1 MKARIEAV
9 PRREEVVNALTH
21 GIGIAASLAGG
32 IVLVTLSAA
41 TGNVWQIVSAVV
53 YSLSLLLLYSTSTL
67 YHAARSET
75 AKRRLKVL
83 DHCAIFVLIAGTYTP
98 FTLVTLRGPLGWGL
112 FIAIWG
118 LALAGILFKLFFTG
132 RLKLLSTL
140 MYVAMGW
147 LALIVIEPLVRAIP
161 TSALI
166 WLVAGGLSYTVGTL
180 FYHNR
185 RIPYSHAIW
194 HLFVLA
200 GSICHFAAILT
211 QVAPDTSAA

>member
-1 MKARIEAV
+1 MTATIEAV
-9 PRREEVVNALTH
+9 PRREEVVNAITH

-41 TGNVWQIVSAVV
+41 TANVWQIVSAVV
-53 YSLSLLLLYSTSTL
+53 FSVSLVLLYLTSTL
-67 YHAARSET
+67 YHWVQGEAAKT
-75 AKRRLKVL
+75 RLKTL

-112 FIAIWG
+112 FGAIWG
-118 LALAGILFKLFFTG
+118 LAVAGIIFKLFFTG
-132 RLKLLSTL
+132 RLRLLSTL

-147 LALIVIEPLVRAIP
+147 LALIVIGPLVRAIP
-161 TSALI
+161 TSALV
-166 WLVAGGLSYTVGTL
+166 WLIAGGLSYTVGTL

-194 HLFVLA
+194 HLFVLG

-211 QVAPDTSAA
+211 QVVPDTSAA